1 MSHLI
6 EEYAKNLGVKIGKP
20 VICEHFFPIIAEK
33 YITVCL
39 EGEQESKKYKYFNI
53 ALDAIKTLLQKHSIK
68 IVQIGSSKSEKLTSS
83 DDVFFDLDFKKTAYI
98 VKNGLLHVGVDNAI
112 MHYAS
117 SINKPIVTLFG
128 NTYASS
134 CDGYW
139 SHPKSKINIEAPWSI
154 RPSFNAVDPEDS
166 INKILPEQVAE
177 AILKHFGLT
186 QPIGLVSHFF
196 GEFYHSHV
204 FELVPDFF
212 ERMPDMLDKH
222 WFIRLDYT
230 DSYSYLESWADY
242 LDSFSFFTTK
252 IIPHQF
258 ILKIKNKLKMVNF
271 LVDEDSVIPTNYL
284 DFLSGV
290 GIKAVLL
297 VKDESI
303 LAKVRDKYFDY
314 PVHLY
319 VTSDSSILK
328 DKNITFGSSRFHSSK
343 TIVSR
348 GKKYPSTYHWKKD
361 ENILDKNFVL
371 VDNQELLKELNNFY
385 IYDTK
390 QN

>member
-1 MSHLI
+1 
-6 EEYAKNLGVKIGKP
+6 
-20 VICEHFFPIIAEK
+20 
-33 YITVCL
+33 
-39 EGEQESKKYKYFNI
+39 
-53 ALDAIKTLLQKHSIK
+53 
-68 IVQIGSSKSEKLTSS
+68 
-83 DDVFFDLDFKKTAYI
+83 
-98 VKNGLLHVGVDNAI
+98 
-112 MHYAS
+112 
-117 SINKPIVTLFG
+117 
-128 NTYASS
+128 
-134 CDGYW
+134 
-139 SHPKSKINIEAPWSI
+139 
-154 RPSFNAVDPEDS
+154 
-166 INKILPEQVAE
+166 
-177 AILKHFGLT
+177 
-186 QPIGLVSHFF
+186 
-196 GEFYHSHV
+196 
-204 FELVPDFF
+204 
-212 ERMPDMLDKH
+212 
-222 WFIRLDYT
+222 
-230 DSYSYLESWADY
+230 
-242 LDSFSFFTTK
+242 
-252 IIPHQF
+252 
-258 ILKIKNKLKMVNF
+258 MVNF